1 MAYKEHTDQLYYF
14 CRGNTSLAVYNK
26 MLPFPESRSF
36 ELFDEK
42 NSRMKFVI
50 REGKDNVSFSASVRE
65 AVILSKGKRN
75 EYMFSHIYG
84 NDTEKDGIFKGLSL
98 TSRLYI
104 RKNGQVLVRIST
116 GYAQARKETSGA
128 FEEVEGTFRET
139 DSKAISLPED
149 DFDYMLFKL
158 IRSIDASIRR
168 FESGIRSDDSIKQE
182 TSVQPQAHPRAMSE
196 RQDLKED
203 PKEDISS
210 GKNEKDI
217 PLAPPPAPGSRM
229 KRVKYVPL
237 GQFLKNEDG
246 TYNLTFS
253 IGGQEYPV
261 VIKTITQELVEAVK
275 RSTPLSGEIYLG
287 RDGQMH
293 LNQ

>member
-14 CRGNTSLAVYNK
+14 CRGNASLAVYNK

-50 REGKDNVSFSASVRE
+50 RQGEESISFSASVKE
-65 AVILSKGKRN
+65 AVCLSKGKRS
-75 EYMFSHIYG
+75 EYMFSHICG
-84 NDTEKDGIFKGLSL
+84 NSAEAEGAYKGFSQ
-98 TSRLYI
+98 TGRIYI
-104 RKNGQVLVRIST
+104 KTGEQVLVRISK
-116 GYAQARKETSGA
+116 GYAQARKEASGS
-128 FEEVEGTFRET
+128 FEEVEGSFRET
-139 DSKAISLPED
+139 ESKAVYMTED
-149 DFDYMLFKL
+149 DFDYLLFKL
-158 IRSIDASIRR
+158 IRSIDISIRR
-168 FESGIRSDDSIKQE
+168 FESGMRSEGSIERE
-182 TSVQPQAHPRAMSE
+182 TSIQPQDHPKALSE
-196 RQDLKED
+196 RQDFKED

-261 VIKTITQELVEAVK
+261 VIRTITQELVEAVK